1 MRRIIALVSAFALL
15 LGFAGMSLATPPSTY
30 DWEGNGYPNASCD
43 AGGSTAL
50 WIWTGDNPSSLTIN
64 DHEQTGSWT
73 QMGNGSW
80 HWTITIDGHNFPPTT
95 ASITYTGAAGTLV
108 LSGCDEGGAQPTPI
122 PTATPMATPTPAP
135 TGTPLPEITPTPA
148 PTGTPTPTATPT
160 PTGTPLPEITPTP
173 APTGTPTPTAT
184 PTPGGTVEAAT
195 GTPLATPPATD
206 TLASGQSAPSNN
218 GWRLVLFGLAALLI
232 SILAFGR
239 PRRSNRK
246 R

>member
-43 AGGSTAL
+43 AGSSTAL

-80 HWTITIDGHNFPPTT
+80 HWTITIDGHNFQPTT

-122 PTATPMATPTPAP
+122 PTATPMATPTPA
-135 TGTPLPEITPTPA
+135 
-148 PTGTPTPTATPT
+148 